1 MYNVNM
7 LVKEVVEEVVV
18 VDGSGLVL
26 FSINT
31 LKLASAVVG
40 GTHEVIF
47 IHNDIAKAPLSNF
60 APD

>member
-7 LVKEVVEEVVV
+7 LVKEVVV
-18 VDGSGLVL
+18 VDGSVLVL

-47 IHNDIAKAPLSNF
+47 IHSDIANAPLSNF
-60 APD
+60 APG